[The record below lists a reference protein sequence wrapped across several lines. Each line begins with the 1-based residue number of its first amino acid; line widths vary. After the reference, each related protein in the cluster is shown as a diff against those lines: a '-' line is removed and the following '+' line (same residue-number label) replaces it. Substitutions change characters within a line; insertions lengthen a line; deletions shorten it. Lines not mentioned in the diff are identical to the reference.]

1 MPTSTF
7 DDAIKKL
14 LMSTK
19 TFLYMMVYAIPKI
32 RDSSFTKSEI
42 KGGRAVFLLPLTK
55 QRGPKITP
63 KVELIIIRTADIIKL
78 FKFQEIN

>member
-1 MPTSTF
+1 MKSIF
-7 DDAIKKL
+7 DDVIKKL

-19 TFLYMMVYAIPKI
+19 TFLYMMVYAILKI
-32 RDSSFTKSEI
+32 HDSSFIKSEI

-63 KVELIIIRTADIIKL
+63 TVELFIIRTADIIKL
-78 FKFQEIN
+78 FKFQGIN